1 MGPRRAARSGLMALA
16 LLCCMVGTFSQS
28 TQKFNITKMLAG
40 QPRFSVLREML
51 SSLGVA
57 AEINGRKSVTLLA
70 PANNVM
76 RAFRTNNNKTD
87 AIKITDLL
95 RFHVLLTY
103 FDIAELR
110 ALKTTNYTSVTTLLQ
125 TTGRASG
132 NNGFVNI
139 YSLKSRVKLYQKFIQ
154 QRYGRQEYEEFD
166 EAETT
171 DVEQQALLPSVRYP
185 KLWMVKCQVL
195 SCTKM

>member
-103 FDIAELR
+103 FDMAELR

-132 NNGFVNI
+132 NNGDLKISIERKRDPNHAGEYFEFFDGMQFKDGYLYKGV
-139 YSLKSRVKLYQKFIQ
+139 SLKSIDSN
-154 QRYGRQEYEEFD
+154 G
-166 EAETT
+166 
-171 DVEQQALLPSVRYP
+171 
-185 KLWMVKCQVL
+185 VL
-195 SCTKM
+195 GLELAHVDTSERARIL